1 MQNNSLMQN
10 GNPIKSFTKSNNISK
25 NIIKNNTVK
34 PDGINKLIVI
44 GILIGI
50 CILIYIIII
59 ITHYYTA
66 KCENEKKPFFK
77 YIIDFSNSNICIN
90 DNSDNNDNNEK
101 NSKDNNI
108 ELRKINIPIIQNEE
122 VFHIANQDYTY
133 EQGKC
138 KCESYGAKL
147 ATKNQ
152 ITDSYNKGANWCT
165 YGWSEKQ
172 EAYYPVQ
179 KCYWDDVKKENS
191 RLPDKEKKY
200 CGIPG
205 INGGFFSNPNLKFG
219 VNCYGVKPKGNNM
232 IKEKKPFCEKNSIAM
247 NFCKL
252 ESNFEASHKLDTDE
266 IVGFNNEKWNM

>member
-10 GNPIKSFTKSNNISK
+10 GNIMKNSNPIKSFIKSNNISK
-25 NIIKNNTVK
+25 NIIKNNSIK

-90 DNSDNNDNNEK
+90 DNNDNNDNNEK
-101 NSKDNNI
+101 INSKENNI
-108 ELRKINIPIIQNEE
+108 ELPKINIPIIENEE

-133 EQGKC
+133 KQGKC

-152 ITDSYNKGANWCT
+152 ITDAYNKGANWCT

-179 KCYWDDVKKENS
+179 
-191 RLPDKEKKY
+191 
-200 CGIPG
+200 
-205 INGGFFSNPNLKFG
+205 
-219 VNCYGVKPKGNNM
+219 
-232 IKEKKPFCEKNSIAM
+232 
-247 NFCKL
+247 
-252 ESNFEASHKLDTDE
+252 
-266 IVGFNNEKWNM
+266 

>member
-1 MQNNSLMQN
+1 MQNNNS
-10 GNPIKSFTKSNNISK
+10 IKTFAKNNNISK
-25 NIIKNNTVK
+25 NLVKNNT
-34 PDGINKLIVI
+34 PDSNGINKFFVI
-44 GILIGI
+44 GILILI
-50 CILIYIIII
+50 CIIIYIVIIII
-59 ITHYYTA
+59 HYYFTEC
-66 KCENEKKPFFK
+66 KNSEKKTLLN
-77 YIIDFSNSNICIN
+77 YISDFSNSDVCIP
-90 DNSDNNDNNEK
+90 NNQPIIQNEPLK
-101 NSKDNNI
+101 
-108 ELRKINIPIIQNEE
+108 LPKINIPIVKNEE

-152 ITDSYNKGANWCT
+152 ITDAYNKGANWCT

-179 KCYWDDVKKENS
+179 QCYWDEMKKTND

-205 INGGFFSNPNLKFG
+205 INGGYFSNSNLKFG
-219 VNCYGVKPKGNNM
+219 VNCYGIKPKGSN
-232 IKEKKPFCEKNSIAM
+232 IPKEKKPFCEKTSKAALAM

-252 ESNFEASHKLDTDE
+252 ESNFEASHKLDTDDV
-266 IVGFNNEKWNM
+266 VGFNNEKWNMN